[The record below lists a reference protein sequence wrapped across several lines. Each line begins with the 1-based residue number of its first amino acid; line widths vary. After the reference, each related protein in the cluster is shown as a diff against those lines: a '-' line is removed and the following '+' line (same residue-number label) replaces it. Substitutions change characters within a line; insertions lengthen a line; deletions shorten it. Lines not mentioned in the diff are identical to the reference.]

1 MSETISLTIPN
12 SPVACSAAA
21 EFFKRLALGTQYVAG
36 SVVADPNVVMGSAG
50 VESAG
55 NTDDDSIP
63 PPGEHGHA
71 GDARVDTK
79 GVAFNADFCGNAAE
93 PFYGT
98 GPRAGQ
104 WKKRKGVDDA
114 AYDKWYEDALLALA
128 PAGTLTETSEDDDTP
143 PPVNTGA
150 AFSSTTPAAGGA
162 PAGKPAPQTA
172 GEFMAW
178 VSEKQAGGSLSQ
190 AQIQAAYGM
199 AGVQV
204 ADLFTPD
211 AAAVATHVGNLYAI
225 LSSQVGA

>member
-12 SPVACSAAA
+12 SPAAIAAA
-21 EFFKRLALGTQYVAG
+21 MAFFTALGGGESMRPG
-36 SVVADPNVVMGSAG
+36 SVIVLGGGGGASQTAPVDAD
-50 VESAG
+50 
-55 NTDDDSIP
+55 
-63 PPGEHGHA
+63 GEVQA
-71 GDARVDTK
+71 VTPDARVDTK

-114 AYDKWYEDALLALA
+114 AYDKWYEDALA

-150 AFSSTTPAAGGA
+150 AFGSPAPATGGA

>member
-12 SPVACSAAA
+12 SPTAIAAA
-21 EFFKRLALGTQYVAG
+21 VAFFTALSGGQSLRPGAVLTL
-36 SVVADPNVVMGSAG
+36 AG
-50 VESAG
+50 VEPAG
-55 NTDDDSIP
+55 NTDDSVP

-71 GDARVDTK
+71 GDTRVDTK

-211 AAAVATHVGNLYAI
+211 AEAVATHVGNLYAI

>member
-12 SPVACSAAA
+12 SPTAIAAA
-21 EFFKRLALGTQYVAG
+21 VAFFTALGGGESARPG
-36 SVVADPNVVMGSAG
+36 SVVVIGAGGGASQATPTADESDGLPEAG
-50 VESAG
+50 Q
-55 NTDDDSIP
+55 
-63 PPGEHGHA
+63 HGHA
-71 GDARVDTK
+71 GDTRVDTK

-150 AFSSTTPAAGGA
+150 AFGSPAPATGGA

-211 AAAVATHVGNLYAI
+211 ASAVATHVGNLYAI